1 MTLALLEKR
10 FKLVKEIQLASC
22 SPKHAMM
29 VKTRYH
35 ILKMNKKISY
45 DSRLEFRTSDR
56 HRAKLTSN
64 LGQPFLVDVR
74 RDGMAEQ
81 QQNNL
86 SHGPRIHLLYKRI
99 SSTFLDAK
107 AINKSLNDFG
117 LNLGQAFPFF
127 VVDNRARLANPAKQ
141 YIRQE
146 IADGKVFCICYAPRT
161 HNGRL
166 K

>member
-1 MTLALLEKR
+1 
-10 FKLVKEIQLASC
+10 
-22 SPKHAMM
+22 MM

-56 HRAKLTSN
+56 HKAKLTSN
-64 LGQPFLVDVR
+64 LSQPFSVDVQ

-86 SHGPRIHLLYKRI
+86 YRWPRIHLLYKGI

-117 LNLGQAFPFF
+117 LKAKLFLSLLLITELG
-127 VVDNRARLANPAKQ
+127 
-141 YIRQE
+141 
-146 IADGKVFCICYAPRT
+146 
-161 HNGRL
+161 
-166 K
+166 